1 MPYTAEQS
9 ANLSRECEDVLGDL
23 QSLMLGCVAQGQTV
37 MNARSREHLLHGA
50 GRRIGVLRRSVE
62 NIFHTFPPSLER
74 PLERDALADVQI
86 NLHAFVINLYG
97 VFDNWAWA
105 FVLRHGLES
114 DIGDRRNVGLFKD
127 KTQRFLPPALKE
139 YLVSETIAKWHEQY
153 LKGYRD
159 ALAHRIPLYLPPAAW
174 TQEESE
180 VYNRLEAE
188 KIECIKSMRW
198 ERLEEVW
205 AEQGNIGQPCFT
217 FLHAFSEEEASRP
230 VYLHPQLL
238 CDSKAVAEFGTKYLG
253 AWHERA

>member
-1 MPYTAEQS
+1 MPYTADQ
-9 ANLSRECEDVLGDL
+9 LVKISRECSDVLNDL
-23 QSLMLGCVAQGQTV
+23 QTLMLGCVTQGQAVT
-37 MNARSREHLLHGA
+37 NARAQEHMLHGA
-50 GRRIGVLRRSVE
+50 GRRVSVLRRSVE
-62 NIFHTFPPSLER
+62 NIFHLFPPSLER
-74 PLERDALADVQI
+74 PLTHETLADVQI

-105 FVLRHGLES
+105 FVLRHSLES
-114 DIGDRRNVGLFKD
+114 NIGDRRNVGLFKD
-127 KTQRFLPPALKE
+127 KTQRFLPPSLKE
-139 YLVSETIAKWHEQY
+139 YLVSETIATWHEQY

-180 VYNRLEAE
+180 QYNRLEVE

-198 ERLEEVW
+198 ERIEEVW
-205 AEQGNIGQPCFT
+205 AEQGNIGRPCLT
-217 FLHAFSEEEASRP
+217 FLHAFSDEEASRP

-238 CDSKAVAEFGTKYLG
+238 CDSKAVVEFGTKYLE